1 MALSL
6 GARMERGN
14 DNDCLTDS
22 LLVRLDGYIM
32 AILIS
37 INRPINGLAARPF
50 NPYPVG
56 KGILT
61 PEFPCR
67 ILKDF

>member
-50 NPYPVG
+50 IHYPVG

>member
-50 NPYPVG
+50 NPYP
-56 KGILT
+56 L
-61 PEFPCR
+61 
-67 ILKDF
+67 

>member
-50 NPYPVG
+50 NPYPR
-56 KGILT
+56 
-61 PEFPCR
+61 CR
-67 ILKDF
+67 ISHRG